1 MLYITMR
8 SNRIDEIQVV
18 RVLDILHRDK
28 SEKFS
33 SHDFIEVYSAEYEDD
48 YIDWLCEYRGT
59 NKAFQTV
66 HSQIARYLSKNARDL
81 QIHKIGNYESE
92 TVHGTNGMPMWF
104 AWGAE

>member
-1 MLYITMR
+1 MP
-8 SNRIDEIQVV
+8 IDERQIEQV
-18 RVLDILHRDK
+18 LEILRGNNL
-28 SEKFS
+28 EKFS
-33 SHDFIEVYSAEYEDD
+33 SHDFIEVYCAEYEDD

-66 HSQIARYLSKNARDL
+66 HTHIARYLSKNARDL

-92 TVHGTNGMPMWF
+92 TVHGTIGMPMWF

>member
-1 MLYITMR
+1 MR

>member
-1 MLYITMR
+1 MP
-8 SNRIDEIQVV
+8 IDERQIE
-18 RVLDILHRDK
+18 RVLEILRGDN

-33 SHDFIEVYSAEYEDD
+33 SHDFIEVYCAEYEDN

-66 HSQIARYLSKNARDL
+66 HSQIARYLSKNAKDL
-81 QIHKIGNYESE
+81 QPTFHKIGNSESE
-92 TVHGTNGMPMWF
+92 TVHGTIGIPMWF

>member
-92 TVHGTNGMPMWF
+92 TVHGTIGMPMWF